1 MSQVDDIILLL
12 ESQHLITAKTLV
24 LNGVSENIKSAAE
37 IIQTFSNDKAQYK
50 TTYLTSGITKS
61 GVYRFHHT
69 AKASLTTT
77 RDDYLT
83 TPVST
88 VHSISNFESD
98 SIWTQIE
105 AVESDRIRET
115 LLREPKVSNDILTHL
130 SGIFSSSVVFNES
143 GKAVTQH
150 IHIDAEAKKV
160 QSDAARTEFFN
171 KPIIPKK
178 EAVVMKA
185 PSAAVTSF
193 FSKAPI
199 EKKAEINPLKV
210 KSKSD
215 LKPSS
220 STTTAAIT
228 HLKEADTSNESSQSS
243 SSSSGPT
250 HPSNLQSNPL
260 EEGDEVWDDGTGVGN
275 TAVDKT
281 LINKREQPTSP
292 HFKEISEEAEDV
304 MDVDEDDLALTSP
317 SKRSKGSKRKKRTAT
332 TTITREPTDLT
343 DDPTTTASLG
353 NEKKENKASSSK
365 SKPPTIQRGAMDDYL
380 DDIAIAAEVEKQLH
394 PDLPVPKKKRQK
406 LVEKVQHAVYCIIRI
421 ACICYTSI

>member
-24 LNGVSENIKSAAE
+24 LNGVSENIKSAEE
-37 IIQTFSNDKAQYK
+37 IIQTFSTDKTQYK
-50 TTYLTSGITKS
+50 TTYSTSGITKS

-69 AKASLTTT
+69 TKAPSINTH
-77 RDDYLT
+77 DDYLT
-83 TPVST
+83 TAVST
-88 VHSISNFESD
+88 IHSISNFDSD

-115 LLREPKVSNDILTHL
+115 LQREPKVSNEILTHI
-130 SGIFSSSVVFNES
+130 SGISSSTVVFNES

-150 IHIDAEAKKV
+150 VHIDAEAKKV

-178 EAVVMKA
+178 ENVVVKA

-193 FSKAPI
+193 FSKAPL
-199 EKKAEINPLKV
+199 EKKAETKPLKV

-220 STTTAAIT
+220 SSTTTTT

-243 SSSSGPT
+243 SSDPT
-250 HPSNLQSNPL
+250 HQSNLQSNLL
-260 EEGDEVWDDGTGVGN
+260 EEGDEVWDDGTGIGSA
-275 TAVDKT
+275 AVDKT
-281 LINKREQPTSP
+281 LINKREQPTS
-292 HFKEISEEAEDV
+292 HLFKEISEEAEDA
-304 MDVDEDDLALTSP
+304 MDVDDDDLAITSP
-317 SKRSKGSKRKKRTAT
+317 SKRTSKGSKRKKRTAT
-332 TTITREPTDLT
+332 TTNVSTDLT
-343 DDPTTTASLG
+343 EDADHTGSTSLT
-353 NEKKENKASSSK
+353 NEGKENKDSK